1 MLNTELNT
9 KSNIYLSNCDLI
21 NKYSLKSVYCAP
33 KTSKIVLDFNLLDFL
48 TAIDSNH
55 NKEQTDSNL
64 QIRAFTIF
72 YILNE
77 FMSYINFNKSL
88 NSLKKM
94 KISENNYSLKIAIT
108 DPKEI
113 NSFLFSFFI
122 ENWSKLILEDFVLF
136 KNSKAVVNTL
146 DQNFVFSTTVPAS
159 SFFALDSFLSKT
171 NSGVNSKNFN
181 IKINFVFKNTIKL
194 ENSKKTI
201 KNLPYFWISG

>member
-1 MLNTELNT
+1 MLNTKLNA
-9 KSNIYLSNCDLI
+9 KSTNYLSNCDLI
-21 NKYSLKSVYCAP
+21 NKYSLKSLYCAP

-48 TAIDSNH
+48 NAIDSNH
-55 NKEQTDSNL
+55 TKEQTDSNS

-113 NSFLFSFFI
+113 NSFLFSFFV
-122 ENWSKLILEDFVLF
+122 ENWSKLLIEDFILF
-136 KNSKAVVNTL
+136 KNSKSLGNTL
-146 DQNFVFSTTVPAS
+146 DKNFVFSTVVPAS
-159 SFFALDSFLSKT
+159 SFFSLDSFLSKT
-171 NSGVNSKNFN
+171 HSGINSKNFN
-181 IKINFVFKNTIKL
+181 IKINFVFRNTIKL